1 MNFEVWVSLQALLPL
16 EGDVS
21 ASLCRNCEENT
32 LLVGEDPAILHALK
46 LTLAL
51 WGSLSQAKVYRN
63 LMFFSRGQTRTGIV
77 TIIES

>member
-21 ASLCRNCEENT
+21 ASLCRNHEENT
-32 LLVGEDPAILHALK
+32 LLVGEDSTILQALK

-51 WGSLSQAKVYRN
+51 WGSLSQAKVYKN
-63 LMFFSRGQTRTGIV
+63 
-77 TIIES
+77 